1 MEPTQL
7 LTSFIALIAVYIAY
21 QQWETNRQK
30 LRLDLYQK
38 RFAVYENVLAFYH
51 ILYAGDHVTDKER
64 FAIENNFIKSCR
76 ESQFLF
82 CDKDG
87 IFQLLNAMS
96 SKTPILKNVTA
107 TSRAYRGDPEGMI
120 KVLEDHSA
128 AMTFVENAIP
138 ELEKKLAKYL
148 NFHKA
153 H

>member
-1 MEPTQL
+1 MESTQL
-7 LTSFIALIAVYIAY
+7 LASFIALIAVYIAY
-21 QQWETNRQK
+21 QQWQTNRQK

-64 FAIENNFIKSCR
+64 IAIENNFLKSCR

-87 IFQLLNAMS
+87 VFQLLSEMNS
-96 SKTPILKNVTA
+96 RTSILKNVTA
-107 TSRAYRGDPEGMI
+107 TSKAYRGDPEGVT
-120 KVLEDHSA
+120 KVLHDHSA
-128 AMTFVENAIP
+128 AIKFIDDAIP
-138 ELEKKLAKYL
+138 QLEKKLAKYL

-153 H
+153 Q